1 MNKEKRI
8 LTLFKELNQKE
19 QNSILKQLTRVKSG
33 DLNTKI
39 SKINTKTA
47 FLSFFLL
54 FASGLLPFV
63 DNILYLILKLFG
75 ISITH
80 LEIPYFI
87 NLYAFIWTIGV
98 ILSPILIIV
107 ATYFR
112 PSKILY
118 IFPLFAYLAML
129 VAAILNFSGFIISGF
144 IQFYAFITLISICSF
159 YLLKRIRQ
167 FIKTAILSDSIKIEV
182 IENVLKELNNNN
194 KSNEV

>member
-8 LTLFKELNQKE
+8 LTLFKELNQEE
-19 QNSILKQLTRVKSG
+19 QCYVLKQLTQIKS
-33 DLNTKI
+33 DELNTKI

-54 FASGLLPFV
+54 FTSGLSPFI
-63 DNILYLILKLFG
+63 DNFLYLILKLFG
-75 ISITH
+75 VSIDD
-80 LEIPYFI
+80 LEVYYFI
-87 NLYAFIWTIGV
+87 DIYAFIWTIGV

-107 ATYFR
+107 STYFR

-118 IFPLFAYLAML
+118 IFPLFAYLTML
-129 VAAILNFSGFIISGF
+129 IAAILNFSGFFISGLT
-144 IQFYAFITLISICSF
+144 QFYAFIILISICSF

-182 IENVLKELNNNN
+182 IENVLKELNNN